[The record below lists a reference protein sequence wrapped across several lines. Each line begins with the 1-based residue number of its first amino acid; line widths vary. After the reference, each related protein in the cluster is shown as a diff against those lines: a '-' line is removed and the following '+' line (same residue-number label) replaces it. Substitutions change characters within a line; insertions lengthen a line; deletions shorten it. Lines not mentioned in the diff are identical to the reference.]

1 LYHAELLVC
10 FDWVCTIYF
19 CVGCNHFFDVGFEFA
34 LGFGGGTH
42 CRILFAC
49 LLWIGLMGFV
59 QFIFVLIAIVS
70 SMLVL
75 SLLGFD
81 GGAHRKFFCMFAWFA
96 LDFVVWT
103 SEYYISTYIQD
114 VILYILV
121 GLSHKIKIKWLG
133 TCNITIAIDA
143 ITHEKVSNRIS
154 IQ

>member
-1 LYHAELLVC
+1 MILLFLLNLQHCCCGLLRIICIMPSYWFVL
-10 FDWVCTIYF
+10 I
-19 CVGCNHFFDVGFEFA
+19 GFVRFIFVLVA
-34 LGFGGGTH
+34 IISSMLVASLLGFGGGTH

-70 SMLVL
+70 FMLVL

-121 GLSHKIKIKWLG
+121 GLSHKIKIMVR
-133 TCNITIAIDA
+133 
-143 ITHEKVSNRIS
+143 HM
-154 IQ
+154 